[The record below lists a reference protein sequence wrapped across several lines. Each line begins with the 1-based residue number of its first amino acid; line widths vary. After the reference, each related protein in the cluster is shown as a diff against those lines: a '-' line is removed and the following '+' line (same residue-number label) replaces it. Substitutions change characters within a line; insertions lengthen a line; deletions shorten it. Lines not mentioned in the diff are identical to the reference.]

1 MLHISQI
8 KGMQK
13 LTSFIILGLVFL
25 LAACNLFAP
34 VDPLVP
40 QVSEVAILAVTNT
53 SVKVSAQVADPDAK
67 NSRQEK
73 KSGKI
78 QDFGFVY
85 GILDQP
91 TIENGYVEQGGQT
104 ITNSPYNWE
113 DQITR
118 LSSQQK
124 YYIRVYA
131 KNEGGGIIYGP
142 VASFTTGNFVLPTI
156 KTVSVSG
163 IKQNAADINYSISV
177 ANSNATMSSYGVC
190 YSSTNQAPTVSDL
203 KVQVTGAAKTGSY
216 VANLPNL
223 AAGTTYFAR
232 AYASTNAGI
241 AYGNV
246 LTFTAG
252 QPAVLKDTTFVMN
265 FSNTYDLET
274 GDIQS
279 RNGTEDLYWYPYGQ
293 PAGIYPKN
301 GAKFFVM
308 PAGTDFKNLKYSDLT
323 GLKYSTDFVDGS
335 YTTKNNKLSNG
346 TVLAYVTNVGHFGKM
361 RINSKGADRSETDI
375 YSGNMEVSI
384 VTYNND

>member
-1 MLHISQI
+1 
-8 KGMQK
+8 MQK
-13 LTSFIILGLVFL
+13 LTSFIIFGLVFL
-25 LAACNLFAP
+25 LTACNLFAP

-104 ITNSPYNWE
+104 ITSSPYNWE

-252 QPAVLKDTTFVMN
+252 QPAILKDTTFVMN

-308 PAGTDFKNLKYSDLT
+308 AAGTDFKNLKYSDLT

-346 TVLAYVTNVGHFGKM
+346 TVLAYVTNVGHYGKM

>member
-1 MLHISQI
+1 MKSRNKYLF
-8 KGMQK
+8 
-13 LTSFIILGLVFL
+13 LFLAILLN
-25 LAACNLFAP
+25 ACNLFRP
-34 VDPLVP
+34 VDPLAP
-40 QVSEVAILAVTNT
+40 QVSEVTILQVTST
-53 SVKVSAQVADPDAK
+53 SVRVSAQVSDPDAE

-85 GILDQP
+85 GILDNP
-91 TIENGYVEQGGQT
+91 TIENGYVEQGGQN
-104 ITNSPYNWE
+104 IMASPYNWE

-118 LSSQQK
+118 LSSQEK
-124 YYIRVYA
+124 YFIRVYA

-142 VASFTTGNFVLPTI
+142 VASFTTGNFILPTI
-156 KTVSVSG
+156 KTTSVSG
-163 IKQNAADINYSISV
+163 IKQNSAVVNYTV
-177 ANSNATMSSYGVC
+177 TMGNSNATITNYGVC
-190 YSSTNQAPTVSDL
+190 YSSTNQTPVVTDS
-203 KVQVTGAAKTGSY
+203 KVQVTGSVKTGTYTATLERLSG
-216 VANLPNL
+216 
-223 AAGTTYFAR
+223 GTLYYAR
-232 AYASTNAGI
+232 AYTTTNAGI

-246 LTFTAG
+246 VSFTAG

-308 PAGTDFKNLKYSDLT
+308 DTGTDFKALKYSDLLS
-323 GLKYSTDFVDGS
+323 LKYSVDFVDGS
-335 YTTKNNKLSNG
+335 YTSKSNRLSNG
-346 TVLAYVTNVGHFGKM
+346 TVVAYVTNIGHYGKM
-361 RINSKGADRSETDI
+361 RINSKGSERTETDV

>member
-1 MLHISQI
+1 MLHHSQI

-13 LTSFIILGLVFL
+13 LTSFTVFGLVFL

-53 SVKVSAQVADPDAK
+53 SVRVSAQVADPDAK

-104 ITNSPYNWE
+104 ITASPYNWE

-118 LSSQQK
+118 LSSQEK

-131 KNEGGGIIYGP
+131 KNEGGGVIYGP
-142 VASFTTGNFVLPTI
+142 VSSFTTGNFVLPAL
-156 KTVSVSG
+156 KTVSASG
-163 IKQNAADINYSISV
+163 IKQTSADINYTISV
-177 ANSNATMSSYGVC
+177 ANSNATVMNYGVC
-190 YSSTNQAPTVSDL
+190 YSSTNQAPTINDL
-203 KVQVTGAAKTGSY
+203 KVQVTGTAKTGSY

-223 AAGTTYFAR
+223 SQGTTYFAR
-232 AYASTNAGI
+232 AYVTTNAGI
-241 AYGNV
+241 AYANV

-252 QPAVLKDTTFVMN
+252 QPAILKDTSLILN
-265 FSNTYDLET
+265 YSNTYDLET

-279 RNGTEDLYWYPYGQ
+279 RNGMEDFYWYPYGQ

-308 PAGTDFKNLKYSDLT
+308 ATGTDFKNLKYSDLT
-323 GLKYSTDFVDGS
+323 GLNYSTDFIDGS
-335 YTTKNNKLSNG
+335 YTTKTNRLSNG
-346 TVLAYVTNVGHFGKM
+346 TVVAYVTNVGHYGKM
-361 RINSKGADRSETDI
+361 RINAKGSDRTETDI

-384 VTYNND
+384 ITYNND

>member
-13 LTSFIILGLVFL
+13 LTSFIIFGLVFL

-104 ITNSPYNWE
+104 ITSSPYNWE

-190 YSSTNQAPTVSDL
+190 YSPTNQAPTVSDL

-346 TVLAYVTNVGHFGKM
+346 TVLAYVTNVGHYGKM